1 MKVEKKVNL
10 SKKDISKQISEKTGL
25 SFLLSKNLTEDLI
38 DTIKELIKYKDLNIK
53 NFGKF
58 KVLKKKE
65 RIGRN
70 PKNNEEFIISSRKVI
85 SFYGSK
91 KMNKKLKENKSLFLN
106 IKNSQNIVTKFYSTI
121 SRTSQDLSLSN
132 NVC

>member
-58 KVLKKKE
+58 KILKKKE

-91 KMNKKLKENKSLFLN
+91 KMNKKLN
-106 IKNSQNIVTKFYSTI
+106 
-121 SRTSQDLSLSN
+121 
-132 NVC
+132 